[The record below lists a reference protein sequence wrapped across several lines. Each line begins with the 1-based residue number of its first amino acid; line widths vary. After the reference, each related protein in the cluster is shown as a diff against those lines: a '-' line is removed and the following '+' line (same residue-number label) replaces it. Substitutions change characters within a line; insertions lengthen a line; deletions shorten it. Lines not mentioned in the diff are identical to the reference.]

1 MQKGVKGILGKVWIN
16 LFCRLLSIYYVPGA
30 EKPTVAWEGTM
41 SKAASNLISVDNC
54 ILGSERRCGVV
65 S

>member
-1 MQKGVKGILGKVWIN
+1 M
-16 LFCRLLSIYYVPGA
+16 PGA